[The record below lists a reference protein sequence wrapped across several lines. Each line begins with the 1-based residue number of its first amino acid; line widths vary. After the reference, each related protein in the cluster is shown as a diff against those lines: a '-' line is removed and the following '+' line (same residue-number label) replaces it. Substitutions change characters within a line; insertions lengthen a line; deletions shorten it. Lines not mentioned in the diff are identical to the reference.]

1 MTKQIFIFALTVLLC
16 QIGLAQESAP
26 VVLVASSGKVS
37 YAPPGKKCKK
47 AIADGAVL
55 KRDGSLKL
63 RKGSTALLLCG
74 NTLQTLSGKQSS
86 ALLEVFPSGTED
98 KIRLSADRFYSEY
111 FMAAVALAAGP
122 STEADGWAS
131 IRTEKGTGDGWG
143 AIRQE
148 PGKGTADGWGTIRQE
163 PGKGTADG
171 WGAIRTEKGT
181 ADGWG
186 GKGQRVTAIA
196 PLGNLLRQPVT
207 LIWSQPAGEPLYRVQ
222 IEDGNRKVIAE
233 QTTRDTFLTIDLADA
248 KYDGQAG
255 LQWSVATEGPAAAR
269 SNLLSLA
276 IGSAAERTEA
286 VAAAKRL
293 PAYEG
298 SPAIAQ
304 QLMEAVALERDAFYE
319 EARLAY
325 QQLRAAQPKH
335 VMARLME
342 AAFLM
347 RMGW

>member
-1 MTKQIFIFALTVLLC
+1 MTKQIFVFVLTVLLC
-16 QIGLAQESAP
+16 QMGLAQESAP

-74 NTLQTLSGKQSS
+74 NTLQTLSGKQSL
-86 ALLEVFPSGTED
+86 ALLEVFPSGTEGQ
-98 KIRLSADRFYSEY
+98 IRLSADRFYSEY

-148 PGKGTADGWGTIRQE
+148 PGKGTADGWG
-163 PGKGTADG
+163 
-171 WGAIRTEKGT
+171 AIRTEKGT

-196 PLGNLLRQPVT
+196 PLGKLLRQPVT
-207 LIWSQPAGEPLYRVQ
+207 LIWSRPAGGPLYRVQ
-222 IEDGNRKVIAE
+222 IEDGNRKIIAE
-233 QTTRDTFLTIDLADA
+233 HTTRDTFLTIDLADA
-248 KYDGQAG
+248 QYDGQIE

-276 IGSAAERTEA
+276 IGTADERAEALT
-286 VAAAKRL
+286 AAKRV
-293 PAYEG
+293 PAYES

-304 QLMEAVALERDAFYE
+304 QLMEAVALERNAFYE

-347 RMGW
+347 RAGW

>member
-1 MTKQIFIFALTVLLC
+1 MTKQIFVFVLTVLLC
-16 QIGLAQESAP
+16 QMGLAQESAP

-74 NTLQTLSGKQSS
+74 NTLQTLSGKQSPELL
-86 ALLEVFPSGTED
+86 ALFPAGTED

-148 PGKGTADGWGTIRQE
+148 PGKGTADGWG
-163 PGKGTADG
+163 
-171 WGAIRTEKGT
+171 AIRTEKGT

-196 PLGNLLRQPVT
+196 PLGKLLRQPVT
-207 LIWSQPAGEPLYRVQ
+207 LIWSRPAGEPLYRVQ
-222 IEDGNRKVIAE
+222 IEDGNRKIIAE
-233 QTTRDTFLTIDLADA
+233 HTTRDTFLTIDLADEQ
-248 KYDGQAG
+248 YDGQIE
-255 LQWSVATEGPAAAR
+255 LKWSVATEGPAAAR

-276 IGSAAERTEA
+276 IGTADERAEALT
-286 VAAAKRL
+286 AAKRV
-293 PAYEG
+293 PAYES

-347 RMGW
+347 RAGW